1 MSRRRYSPQSRDRR
15 GPQKI
20 SKKYEETA
28 VVLEIITPDRNRR
41 KDKYRESTIVQA
53 MGEFWFTLLEI
64 IPNDENE
71 ISLLDEITLSKDER
85 NNVQTIIGRLRFE
98 DLTPLAEIQLPLAID
113 KIIEKQEKRFLTFIN
128 KASPIS
134 LRLHSLHLLKGIGPK
149 SLKSILDER
158 KIIPFSSYEE
168 FEDRTKVKDI
178 RALLTERIKEEI
190 ESDDIKHRLFTRDK
204 PREFS

>member
-1 MSRRRYSPQSRDRR
+1 MSYRRLPNRGRERR
-15 GPQKI
+15 GSSQKI

-28 VVLEIITPDRNRR
+28 IVLEIITPDRNRR
-41 KDKYRESTIVQA
+41 KDKYRENTIIQA

-71 ISLLDEITLSKDER
+71 VLLLDELVLSKEDR
-85 NNVQTIIGRLRFE
+85 SNVQTIIGRLRYE
-98 DLTPLAEIQLPLAID
+98 ELTPLAEIQLSLAID
-113 KIIEKQEKRFLTFIN
+113 KILEKQEKRFLTFIN

-149 SLKSILDER
+149 SLTSILDER

-168 FEDRTKVKDI
+168 FEERTKVKDI
-178 RALLTERIKEEI
+178 KALLKERIKEEI
-190 ESDDIKHRLFTRDK
+190 QTEDIKHRLFTRDYPK
-204 PREFS
+204 ET